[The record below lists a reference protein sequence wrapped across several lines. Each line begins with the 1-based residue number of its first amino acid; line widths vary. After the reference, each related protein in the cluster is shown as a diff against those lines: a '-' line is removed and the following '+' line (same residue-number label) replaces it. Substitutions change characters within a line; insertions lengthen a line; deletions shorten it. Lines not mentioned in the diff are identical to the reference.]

1 MSKVVYRG
9 VEYDTADRPNQ
20 SFKHEPHVEIYR
32 GTMFYVDENGN
43 KLSMQRAGGQK

>member
-9 VEYDTADRPNQ
+9 VEYETTNRPNQ
-20 SFKHEPHVEIYR
+20 SFKIEPHVEVYR

-43 KLSMQRAGGQK
+43 KTSMVRAK